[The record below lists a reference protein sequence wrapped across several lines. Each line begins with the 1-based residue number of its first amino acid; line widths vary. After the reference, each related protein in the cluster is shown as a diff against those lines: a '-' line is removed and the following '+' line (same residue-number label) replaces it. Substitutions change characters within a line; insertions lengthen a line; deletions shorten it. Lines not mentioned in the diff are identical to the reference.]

1 MKWDSIKKA
10 PGGSGLDENPEMCIK
25 RRGKLNTV
33 GTPQAPRASEKKRAD
48 RPASLLPLTPQQRWS
63 SVRKHG
69 DLSDLASCILHGVCR
84 DPADS
89 GQGAVYQSHSLAPRT
104 ERLWKP
110 LPKRT
115 WESNRR
121 NGMQPCKTRP
131 SHFATSVSSQTSAVE
146 EMTVSRR
153 QRPQE
158 WIQPHRWKQNENWLI
173 MAFHS
178 PQW

>member
-1 MKWDSIKKA
+1 MKIPRCVLRGEGNSTQSELHRL
-10 PGGSGLDENPEMCIK
+10 PGPG
-25 RRGKLNTV
+25 
-33 GTPQAPRASEKKRAD
+33 KKRAD

-158 WIQPHRWKQNENWLI
+158 
-173 MAFHS
+173 
-178 PQW
+178 